1 MPVKLQKL
9 MGRRTGHQANNLCI
23 ANLQIAMMV
32 IDEHTAPM
40 LLPVLIMTP
49 VIRLITGFMFV
60 AFGNSRNISLCR
72 AVNTAISFKK
82 LSASQME
89 GKNDRKPDKKYSRLS
104 LCL

>member
-1 MPVKLQKL
+1 
-9 MGRRTGHQANNLCI
+9 
-23 ANLQIAMMV
+23 MMV
-32 IDEHTAPM
+32 IDEHTASM

-49 VIRLITGFMFV
+49 AIRLITGFMFV
-60 AFGNSRNISLCR
+60 AFGNSRNISLCC

-82 LSASQME
+82 LSAAQME